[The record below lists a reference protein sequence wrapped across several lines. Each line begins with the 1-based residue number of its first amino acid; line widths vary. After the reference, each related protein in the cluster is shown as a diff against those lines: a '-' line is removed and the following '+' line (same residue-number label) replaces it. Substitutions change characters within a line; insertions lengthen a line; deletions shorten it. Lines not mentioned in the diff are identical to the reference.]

1 MSPEHNST
9 LLWQANRY
17 LKDEKNKHALP
28 HEVYDDVVFTP
39 NVLCEIAHPN
49 KSLNHMPHELIASY
63 VMRVFNLDRRAYVEI
78 GTKKGYRFIRLANN
92 RVFAEKN
99 SVISE
104 IKL

>member
-1 MSPEHNST
+1 MNPDNSTT
-9 LLWQANRY
+9 LLWQSNRY
-17 LKDEKNKHALP
+17 LKDEKNEHTKP
-28 HEVYDDVVFTP
+28 HEVYDGVAFTP
-39 NVLCEIAHPN
+39 RVLCEIAHPN
-49 KSLNHMPHELIASY
+49 KSLNHISHELVASY
-63 VMRVFNLDRRAYVEI
+63 VMRVFNLDRLADVEI